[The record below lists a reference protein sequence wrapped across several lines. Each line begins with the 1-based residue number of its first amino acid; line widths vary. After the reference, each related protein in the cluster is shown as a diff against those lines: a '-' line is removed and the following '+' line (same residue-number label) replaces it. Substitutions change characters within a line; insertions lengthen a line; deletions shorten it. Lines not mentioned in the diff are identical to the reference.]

1 MKRLV
6 LVVAG
11 LTALWAAPAIAHHSF
26 AAEFDASQPI
36 TLSGTLTKMEWLNPH
51 GWLHVDVAEPDGSV
65 VSWAIE
71 VAGPNALM
79 RRGLRSTDFPIG
91 SKLIIEGYRARNGT
105 PTASGE
111 SVNLEDGTNFFLG
124 ATAPQG
130 GGQP

>member
-1 MKRLV
+1 MKRLL
-6 LVVAG
+6 LVIAG
-11 LTALWAAPAIAHHSF
+11 LTILWATPAVAHHSF

-36 TLSGTLTKMEWLNPH
+36 TLSGTLTMMEWINPH
-51 GWLHVDVAEPDGSV
+51 GWLHVDVAEPDGTV

-91 SKLIIEGYRARNGT
+91 TKLTIEGYRAKNGT

-111 SVNLEDGTNFFLG
+111 RVKLEDGTNFFLG
-124 ATAPQG
+124 A
-130 GGQP
+130 

>member
-1 MKRLV
+1 MKKLS
-6 LVVAG
+6 LVVLG
-11 LTALWAAPAIAHHSF
+11 LALLWTVPAVAHHSF
-26 AAEFDASQPI
+26 AAEFDASAPI
-36 TLSGTLTKMEWLNPH
+36 TLEGKLTKMEWLNPH
-51 GWLHVDVAEPDGSV
+51 GWLHVDVEEADGSV

-111 SVNLEDGTNFFLG
+111 SVELEDGTNFFLG
-124 ATAPQG
+124 A
-130 GGQP
+130 